1 MSTPY
6 TESRKSLTAKL
17 HIARKDL
24 GLDDDTYRA
33 MLEHLTGHRS
43 SKECT
48 DRQLVM
54 VIASLRRR
62 GWNPDPS
69 TYRKTEE
76 KKAHPGKTPKVRP
89 EYEPLLTKIHALI
102 LDTGTTWAYAE
113 GIAMNM
119 YRVGLSWCDATQLRG
134 VVTALVKHRQV
145 ALRKAA
151 AQLEGVA

>member
-1 MSTPY
+1 MPTTH
-6 TESRKSLTAKL
+6 TESRKSLTAKI

-43 SKECT
+43 SKDCT

-62 GWNPDPS
+62 GWNPAPS
-69 TYRKTEE
+69 TYRKTD
-76 KKAHPGKTPKVRP
+76 KKAQSGKTPKVRP

-119 YRVGLSWCDATQLRG
+119 YRVGLSWCDSTQLRG
-134 VVTALVKHRQV
+134 VVTALVKHRQ
-145 ALRKAA
+145 AAQRKADKATGA
-151 AQLEGVA
+151 A

>member
-1 MSTPY
+1 MPTTH
-6 TESRKSLTAKL
+6 TESRKSLTAKI

-43 SKECT
+43 SKDCT
-48 DRQLVM
+48 NRQLVM

-69 TYRKTEE
+69 IYRKTN
-76 KKAHPGKTPKVRP
+76 KKNVEQPGKTPKVRP
-89 EYEPLLTKIHALI
+89 ECESLLTKINALV

-119 YRVGLSWCDATQLRG
+119 YRVGLSWCDSTQLRG
-134 VVTALVKHRQV
+134 VVTALVKHRQ
-145 ALRKAA
+145 AAQRKADKATGA
-151 AQLEGVA
+151 A